1 MKQYDLD
8 WDGGSYGGFATDTY
22 HPIIYCHNCNGVI
35 RLDVDKYYTSNDK
48 TIKESLQ
55 SFFGKKVKEKH
66 ICQSCH
72 REEQIN
78 SLV

>member
-8 WDGGSYGGFATDTY
+8 WDGGSYGGFATDTD

-48 TIKESLQ
+48 TIKDNSIIYINIYFLLKSMLRQ
-55 SFFGKKVKEKH
+55 EKLRQLG
-66 ICQSCH
+66 I
-72 REEQIN
+72 
-78 SLV
+78 